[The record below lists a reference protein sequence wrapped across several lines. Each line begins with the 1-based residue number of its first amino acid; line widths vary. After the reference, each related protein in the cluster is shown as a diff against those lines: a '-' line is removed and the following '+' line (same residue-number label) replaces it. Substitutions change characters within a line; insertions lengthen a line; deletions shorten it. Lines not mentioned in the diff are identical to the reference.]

1 MAGPTRQRLDSGTSC
16 RHREGPKWS
25 RGESKEREPSG
36 VWRWKAASVWCLGS
50 GEWEGFTG
58 KEAEKK
64 GKNLVKNTEVVGKD
78 WQLIITTVFTRKN
91 ETRREIKIKWRQGA
105 GELYCH

>member
-1 MAGPTRQRLDSGTSC
+1 M
-16 RHREGPKWS
+16 
-25 RGESKEREPSG
+25 
-36 VWRWKAASVWCLGS
+36 
-50 GEWEGFTG
+50 
-58 KEAEKK
+58 EKK

>member
-64 GKNLVKNTEVVGKD
+64 GHMSPHPTPLWPGSWSHSQDNKYE
-78 WQLIITTVFTRKN
+78 R
-91 ETRREIKIKWRQGA
+91 
-105 GELYCH
+105 